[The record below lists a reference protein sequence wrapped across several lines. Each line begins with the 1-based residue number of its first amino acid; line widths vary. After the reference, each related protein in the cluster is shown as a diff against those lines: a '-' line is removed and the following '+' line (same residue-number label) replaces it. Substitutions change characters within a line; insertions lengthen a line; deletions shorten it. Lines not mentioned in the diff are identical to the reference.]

1 MRALLVE
8 CLRKDVEQR
17 TSRLQ
22 SVQQIIRA
30 VRRQLGGTLDDVAV
44 TSPTGLAAPTCSL
57 ERAREAIRRYDWQA
71 AYDLF
76 CPEWSS
82 LPAGDLSSFAEAA
95 WWTGHLDVSTE
106 AWEQAYT
113 LHLSESNGLEAARAA
128 LHLSDNYESKLSH
141 ALANGWLARAD
152 RLLQK
157 EEESPVHGW
166 FLRALIKKDEAD
178 ARFDDALEH
187 AERMLET
194 GVRLDDLDLQAMGIH
209 YKGTAL
215 LKRGDV
221 EEGMAFVEEAA
232 VAAISGEIG
241 PVLGHEF
248 ADPQAAAAPITV
260 PGSAL
265 PTVPAHEP
273 RRLPLYD
280 FHSMAVK
287 SDRVG

>member
-187 AERMLET
+187 A
-194 GVRLDDLDLQAMGIH
+194 
-209 YKGTAL
+209 
-215 LKRGDV
+215 
-221 EEGMAFVEEAA
+221 A
-232 VAAISGEIG
+232 VAAISGELTPTTTAVIYCNAISACRA
-241 PVLGHEF
+241 L
-248 ADPQAAAAPITV
+248 ADYRRAGAWPSFWQRLRTRAAC
-260 PGSAL
+260 PGAL
-265 PTVPAHEP
+265 
-273 RRLPLYD
+273 
-280 FHSMAVK
+280 S
-287 SDRVG
+287 S